1 MVNVAATFLA
11 SLAALLAIVAL
22 FAMSSGNAGLA
33 GFCFL
38 SVSLVLYFR
47 ETRVVD

>member
-1 MVNVAATFLA
+1 MVNVAATLLA